1 MPNVRP
7 TPPAVSSLTQR
18 IRVTRVRLGAGV
30 CEQCSSSL
38 VHARTY
44 VCYGDVMD
52 TTYSPLHAL
61 GDALNAALGSA
72 SGETP
77 GQAPVVMSN
86 DLVAAI
92 STWDSVMLSLPWLE
106 SLTPQQA
113 LYAIGEVDR
122 LRRRVDAAIVVLSKA
137 LGAGRDTVAALSR
150 ATHMSNSEARQYARV
165 ARQRETVPEIV
176 DRLADGD
183 LSLEHATALA
193 ALDAETA
200 RTLIDHATTERVDDF
215 RARVKA
221 AQIAKAGDG
230 RRERQQA
237 ERSVRFTTT
246 PEGSVKAT
254 IVLPEADGTEFR
266 NTLDQ
271 LCDIAYKQDHP
282 NRASTVGGHNVAPRE
297 QRLADAFIAWMRN
310 KLAGPGQPA
319 VVVVV
324 DADTL
329 DCTRLPND
337 PVSKEE
343 TATLL
348 QRAKLYAL
356 IRDKTTRETI
366 QFGRNRRLATPLQKL
381 LLTVRY
387 GYCSVEGCYEPAQR
401 CDADH
406 IIPFA
411 RGGLTNDTDM
421 QPLCHKHHQDKTD
434 HENTVSDKHS
444 RICCPAPGG

>member
-1 MPNVRP
+1 
-7 TPPAVSSLTQR
+7 
-18 IRVTRVRLGAGV
+18 
-30 CEQCSSSL
+30 
-38 VHARTY
+38 
-44 VCYGDVMD
+44 MD

-61 GDALNAALGSA
+61 GDALDAALGVSPSDA
-72 SGETP
+72 RVEVSGELS
-77 GQAPVVMSN
+77 GE
-86 DLVAAI
+86 LVAAVA
-92 STWDSVMLSLPWLE
+92 SWDSVMLSLPMLE

-122 LRRRVDAAIVVLSKA
+122 LRRRVDAAIVVLSQA

-176 DRLADGD
+176 DRLAVGE

-193 ALDAETA
+193 SLDAETA
-200 RTLIDHATTERVDDF
+200 RTLVAHATTERVDDF

-221 AQIAKAGDG
+221 AQIDKAGDG
-230 RRERQQA
+230 RRERQHA
-237 ERSVRFTTT
+237 ERSVRFVTTA
-246 PEGSVKAT
+246 EGSVKAT

-282 NRASTVGGHNVAPRE
+282 DRAQTAGGHDVAPRE
-297 QRLADAFIAWMRN
+297 QRLADAFVAWMRN
-310 KLAGPGQPA
+310 KLSGPGQPA

-324 DADTL
+324 DAETL
-329 DCTRLPND
+329 ECTRVPND
-337 PVSKEE
+337 PVSSEE

-356 IRDKTTRETI
+356 IRDRTTHETI
-366 QFGRNRRLATPLQKL
+366 AFGRNRRLATPLQKL
-381 LLTVRY
+381 LLTIRY
-387 GYCSVEGCYEPAQR
+387 GYCAVGGCYEPAQR

-406 IIPFA
+406 IIAFA
-411 RGGLTNDTDM
+411 RGGLTNDKNM
-421 QPLCHKHHQDKTD
+421 QPLCPKHHQDKTD
-434 HENTVSDKHS
+434 QENTVSHERS
-444 RICCPAPGG
+444 RVCCPGPDG

>member
-1 MPNVRP
+1 
-7 TPPAVSSLTQR
+7 
-18 IRVTRVRLGAGV
+18 
-30 CEQCSSSL
+30 
-38 VHARTY
+38 
-44 VCYGDVMD
+44 MD
-52 TTYSPLHAL
+52 TTHSPLHAL
-61 GDALNAALGSA
+61 GDALNAALGISPGVP
-72 SGETP
+72 SGE
-77 GQAPVVMSN
+77 APVVMSG
-86 DLVAAI
+86 DLIAAI
-92 STWDSVMLSLPWLE
+92 STWDSMTLSLPMLE

-122 LRRRVDAAIVVLSKA
+122 LRRRVDAAIVVLSQA

-150 ATHMSNSEARQYARV
+150 ATHMSNSEARQYTRV

-193 ALDAETA
+193 SLDAETA
-200 RTLIDHATTERVDDF
+200 KALVDHATTERVDDF

-221 AQIAKAGDG
+221 AQIDKAGDG
-230 RRERQQA
+230 RRERQAA

-246 PEGSVKAT
+246 AEGSVKAT

-282 NRASTVGGHNVAPRE
+282 DRAQTAGGHDVAPRE
-297 QRLADAFIAWMRN
+297 QRLADAFVAWMRN
-310 KLAGPGQPA
+310 KLSGPGQPA

-329 DCTRLPND
+329 ECTRLPND
-337 PVSKEE
+337 PVTPDE

-356 IRDKTTRETI
+356 IRDRTTHETI
-366 QFGRNRRLATPLQKL
+366 AFGRNRRLATPLQKL
-381 LLTVRY
+381 LLTVRF
-387 GYCSVEGCYEPAQR
+387 GYCCVEGCYEPAQR

-406 IIPFA
+406 IVPFS

-421 QPLCHKHHQDKTD
+421 QPLCRKHHQDKTD
-434 HENTVSDKHS
+434 HENSTSNEHLRAGHPD
-444 RICCPAPGG
+444 PDG

>member
-1 MPNVRP
+1 
-7 TPPAVSSLTQR
+7 
-18 IRVTRVRLGAGV
+18 
-30 CEQCSSSL
+30 
-38 VHARTY
+38 
-44 VCYGDVMD
+44 MD
-52 TTYSPLHAL
+52 TAYSPLHAL
-61 GDALNAALGSA
+61 GDALDAALGVAAGAPFGDPVGVPGTEVSA
-72 SGETP
+72 ELT
-77 GQAPVVMSN
+77 
-86 DLVAAI
+86 AAI
-92 STWDSVMLSLPWLE
+92 STWDSAMLSLPWLE

-122 LRRRVDAAIVVLSKA
+122 LRRRVDAAIVVLSQA
-137 LGAGRDTVAALSR
+137 LAAGRDTVAALSR
-150 ATHMSNSEARQYARV
+150 ATHMSNSGARQYARV

-176 DRLADGD
+176 DRLAVGD

-193 ALDAETA
+193 SLDAETA

-221 AQIAKAGDG
+221 AQIDKAGDG
-230 RRERQQA
+230 RRERQVA
-237 ERSVRFTTT
+237 ERSVRFGTT
-246 PEGSVKAT
+246 PEGSIKAT

-282 NRASTVGGHNVAPRE
+282 DRASTVGGHDVAPRE
-297 QRLADAFIAWMRN
+297 QRLADAFVAWMRN
-310 KLAGPGQPA
+310 KLSGPGQPA

-329 DCTRLPND
+329 ECTRLPND
-337 PVSKEE
+337 PVSTEE

-356 IRDKTTRETI
+356 IRDRTTHETI
-366 QFGRNRRLATPLQKL
+366 AFGRNRRLATPLQKL
-381 LLTVRY
+381 LLTIRY
-387 GYCSVEGCYEPAQR
+387 GYCCVDGCYEPARR

-411 RGGLTNDTDM
+411 RGGLTNDNDM

-434 HENTVSDKHS
+434 HENTVKDPPPTTAQTRNERS
-444 RICCPAPGG
+444 RVRCPVPSG